1 MTHLFINLEKN
12 VVTWGGFEQNS
23 WGTFE
28 HFLFSIKRLFLK
40 NYDDFVTLYD
50 VIIEMYIKFRLSLQ
64 LHSNQFGPRP
74 IR

>member
-50 VIIEMYIKFRLSLQ
+50 VIIEMYIKFRPSLQ

>member
-12 VVTWGGFEQNS
+12 VVTWGVFEQNS
-23 WGTFE
+23 WDTFE

-50 VIIEMYIKFRLSLQ
+50 VII
-64 LHSNQFGPRP
+64 
-74 IR
+74 